1 MTIKHTKTLAQGDGG
16 DATLALPSDWNADHP
31 ITLGL
36 TLPLNAAPATPASNN
51 LTLFARKIGGRMLPA
66 FIGPSGLDSTL
77 QPHLARNKILLA
89 QGAGNSS
96 TPTYLSTA
104 LTAVG
109 TATAKNWASTSMNTS
124 MRGVDY
130 IVTVAATTA
139 VAGFRSAA
147 AQFWFGN
154 AAGLGGFYYICRW
167 APATGTSVTTHRA
180 FCGMRNVV
188 TAPTDVNPSTYVNMF
203 GMGWDNGDAQIS
215 FMCNDASGTATKTA
229 LGASFPNPTVNYTNV
244 YELAMFCAPN
254 TTTVYY
260 EVTLLNTGAVATGSV
275 NTDLPSTTTAFSPMA
290 YHSVG
295 GTSSVVGLTL
305 YTLYVETDY

>member
-1 MTIKHTKTLAQGDGG
+1 
-16 DATLALPSDWNADHP
+16 
-31 ITLGL
+31 LGL
-36 TLPLNAAPATPASNN
+36 TLPLNAAPATPAADK
-51 LTLFARKIGGRMLPA
+51 LLLFGRKIGGRMLPA
-66 FIGPSGLDSTL
+66 FIGPSGLDTTI
-77 QPHLARNKILLA
+77 QPHLARNKVLLA
-89 QGAGNSS
+89 QGSGNSA

-109 TATAKNWASTSMNTS
+109 TATAKNWASTNLYTS

-130 IVTVAATTA
+130 LVTVAATTA

-154 AAGLGGFYYICRW
+154 AAGLGGFFYLCRW
-167 APATGTSVTTHRA
+167 GPATGTSVANHRA

-188 TAPTDVNPSTYVNMF
+188 TAPTDVNPSTYLNMF
-203 GMGWDNGDAQIS
+203 GMGWDLGDTAIQ
-215 FMCNDASGTATKTA
+215 FMQNAGSGTATRTS
-229 LGASFPNPTVNYTNV
+229 LGASFPVPTVNNTSV
-244 YELAMFCAPN
+244 YELAMFCATN

-260 EVTLLNTGAVATGSV
+260 EVTNLTTGATATGSV
-275 NTDLPSTTTAFSPMA
+275 NTNLPATTTAFSPMA

-305 YTLYVETDY
+305 FSLYVETDY